1 MLKHVRLLAGPGIC
15 VVAEAIDYDVIIAGT
30 GIAGLSAAVLAA
42 DAGAD
47 VLMVEAAGR
56 TGGSSALSGGVF
68 YAAGTSLQREAG
80 IADDAEAMFQYYMAL
95 NQYKLEPAL
104 VRTLCEGTAPAF
116 EWLRA
121 IGVEFTEDNL
131 YASGV
136 DKVRRGHRATGD
148 GAGIVAA
155 LEGWL
160 SGKSVDT
167 VLETRV
173 ERLLIESG
181 RVCGIVV
188 DGAEVRSTATVIA
201 TGGFGANP
209 EMLAQLYPDAAR
221 HGDLHWYIG
230 ADTCRGDGLALA
242 GQAGSQ
248 LSLANRGLLLVTPG
262 FAKDLESYLPGWLMM
277 VNRHGRRFV
286 DETIE
291 YSVLAAVLDEQ
302 PGQDCFAIFDEASRL
317 SSQTTRYRPA
327 PNWTA
332 DRLLDHVEAGTLVTA
347 PTLEELAARIEV
359 PADRL
364 VRTAERYSTMAEGGQ
379 DRDYF
384 KPDGML
390 RPVSQGPFYAAHI
403 RAAIICWTGTG
414 IRIDTEARVLGGDD
428 RPIPGLYAAGETTG
442 GMFGQCYAAGGASIA
457 NAAVFGRIAGHN
469 AARAREMA
477 LLSAAEGSSA

>member
-1 MLKHVRLLAGPGIC
+1 MREGL
-15 VVAEAIDYDVIIAGT
+15 DYDVIVIGT
-30 GIAGLSAAVLAA
+30 GVAGLSAAALAV
-42 DAGAD
+42 DAGAS
-47 VLMVEAAGR
+47 VLMVEAAAR

-68 YAAGTSLQREAG
+68 YAAGTSLQREEG
-80 IADDAEAMFQYYMAL
+80 IADDATAMFEYYMTL

-104 VRTLCEGTAPAF
+104 VRILCEESASAF

-121 IGVEFTEDNL
+121 LGVEFTADNL

-136 DKVRRGHRATGD
+136 DKVRRGHRPTSG
-148 GAGIVAA
+148 GAGIVEA
-155 LEGWL
+155 LEGHL
-160 SGKSVDT
+160 SGKSSDT

-173 ERLLIESG
+173 ERLLIEND
-181 RVCGIVV
+181 RVCGIIVE
-188 DGAEVRSTATVIA
+188 GAAVRSTATVIA

-209 EMLAQLYPDAAR
+209 DLLAQLYPDAAR

-230 ADTCRGDGLALA
+230 ADTCRGDGLMLA
-242 GQAGSQ
+242 GQAGGQ
-248 LSLANRGLLLVTPG
+248 LSMTNRGLLLLTPG

-302 PGQDCFAIFDEASRL
+302 PGHDCFAIFDEASRQA
-317 SSQTTRYRPA
+317 SKTTRYRPA

-332 DRLLDHVEAGTLVTA
+332 DRILDHVDAETLISA
-347 PTLEELAARIEV
+347 PTLDELAVKIGV
-359 PADRL
+359 PAQRL
-364 VRTAERYSTMAEGGQ
+364 VRTAERYTSMAEVES

-384 KPDGML
+384 KPAGML
-390 RPVSQGPFYAAHI
+390 RPISQGPFYAAHI

-414 IRIDTEARVLGGDD
+414 LRIDTEARLLGADD

-457 NAAVFGRIAGHN
+457 NAAVFGRIAGRN
-469 AARAREMA
+469 AALVA
-477 LLSAAEGSSA
+477 LAERSSA